1 MKFNKESLNDYRLHA
16 ITLLTGASA
25 LMSQVEDI
33 STYSPVAAGLACLL
47 SATSYAQIL
56 NRVDDLADAL
66 EESGVIDE
74 EMADKIDKA
83 TDVIEDIVDGE

>member
-25 LMSQVEDI
+25 LMSQVDDI
-33 STYSPVAAGLACLL
+33 STYSPVACLL